1 MAALVAS
8 GQELRQISGKVLNRR
23 LEPIVGAMVLNSSTF
38 AGSFAKSDGS
48 FSISMSEKDT
58 LVFGAYGFA
67 SKRIPFD
74 GLAPGSPEGTIVL
87 LDELRVEVG
96 TVDVFAPRDLEEIY
110 RDIEE
115 LGYNVKD
122 YRLAGVNALESPITF
137 LYQAFSRKERG
148 RRLAAELE
156 NEYQTRELLKEL
168 LAKYADY
175 EIVDL
180 NDREFDDFID
190 YLGVDDVFLQQTS
203 QYQFILF
210 VKEQFR
216 RFRIDQRKLKE
227 EDFQY
232 DNQD

>member
-1 MAALVAS
+1 M
-8 GQELRQISGKVLNRR
+8 
-23 LEPIVGAMVLNSSTF
+23 EPIVGAMVLNARTF
-38 AGSFAKSDGS
+38 VGSFAASDGG
-48 FSISMSEKDT
+48 FSVSILEKDT

-67 SKRIPFD
+67 SKRIPVAE
-74 GLAPGSPEGTIVL
+74 LIAGSTASTIVIL
-87 LDELRVEVG
+87 NELMVEVG
-96 TVDVFAPRDLEEIY
+96 TAEIFAPRDLEEIY

-115 LGYNVKD
+115 LGYNVQD

-137 LYQAFSRKERG
+137 LYQAFSRIERG

-168 LAKYADY
+168 LSKYADY
-175 EIVDL
+175 DIIDL

-216 RFRIDQRKLKE
+216 RFKLDQRKLKE
-227 EDFQY
+227 DDFQY
-232 DNQD
+232 DRQD